1 MQVKLD
7 AGDFNQLWDASMEWG
22 ESWKLQGDRFDNG
35 ISFHWKHAYWFELH
49 YANLVLAREYLT
61 SIGAPFEITNDEAG
75 GWVILT
81 DYDHAFG
88 MVI

>member
-1 MQVKLD
+1 MQVKLN
-7 AGDFNQLWDASMEWG
+7 ASDFNYLWDSSMAWG
-22 ESWKLQGDRFDNG
+22 EDWKYQADRFDKG
-35 ISFHWKHAYWFELH
+35 ISYHWKHAYFFELS
-49 YANLVLAREYLT
+49 YANLVLAREYLRDT
-61 SIGAPFEITNDEAG
+61 GISFEITNDEAG